1 MVLVEDSGKQQK
13 GGGGGGGLGKTIK
26 MWLWRL
32 WWWFS
37 WCKKNEKKEGA
48 AKKLNCGEEEGN

>member
-37 WCKKNEKKEGA
+37 WCKSNEIRPPIKVNSVPTI
-48 AKKLNCGEEEGN
+48 LLII